1 MPGRRRLPR
10 STPEDQGVSSRA
22 LLALID
28 DLERSSPELHSLMVL
43 RHGAVL
49 AEGWWAPFAADR
61 AHQLFSLSKSFTS
74 AAVGLAQ
81 AEGLLTV
88 DDLVLDHCPDEAP
101 AEPGEHLAR
110 MRVRDL
116 LTMTAGHDADPSD
129 AVFAAPDW
137 VRAFLAQPV
146 EHAPGTHFTYNTAA
160 TYLLS
165 AMVQKVTGERLL
177 DYL

>member
-74 AAVGLAQ
+74 TAVGFAQ
-81 AEGLLTV
+81 AEGLLSV
-88 DDLVLDHCPDEAP
+88 DDLVLDHFPDEAP
-101 AEPGEHLAR
+101 TEPDPNLGR
-110 MRVRDL
+110 MRVRHL
-116 LTMTAGHDADPSD
+116 LTMTTGHHDAADDGTFGS
-129 AVFAAPDW
+129 PDW
-137 VRAFLAQPV
+137 ARGFLAQPV
-146 EHAPGTHFTYNTAA
+146 QHEPGTHFVYNTAGS
-160 TYLLS
+160 YMLS
-165 AMVQKVTGERLL
+165 AIVQRVTG
-177 DYL
+177 